1 MPINPNIALGAQ
13 QQQQPVNML
22 GQMGQLYALKAAKQE
37 VEGSE
42 ALRDAFA
49 SGGDLNDPAFI
60 QRLRAANP
68 KMALELEAKNLA
80 GEKVRGE
87 ILSNAYKNSREALGL
102 VNSPESLR
110 AYSLS
115 QFSDPVIGP
124 KLKAIGLTPEIAIAN
139 LDKEIATSGFET
151 ALRKASMGLERFFGD
166 QTTRRGQDLSH
177 SAAMAG
183 VGATIR
189 GQDLTDKRL
198 REQLH
203 TIETEAGPGVYQ
215 QFGPNAGVIRPMTQT
230 PWSPPGATATPPAP
244 PVNVGGGALGSGTF
258 NPTAPIAT
266 TTGAAP
272 SVNALAPNLTGAPTV
287 NNLMQQ
293 QQGAG
298 GYTQAR
304 PKGPSSIT
312 TVNAYVPASEAAQG
326 EYIKS
331 TRATFDQLKHAP
343 TVLDNIEK
351 AKALIP
357 TAKGFMGTGGE
368 TMLEAA
374 KFMNN
379 RLGTS
384 IDTAGIKSAEELNS
398 RLFMGIMDNLKKMD
412 AQPSQQQQAAMKQ
425 ALGSIGTDPN
435 AMGAVLDV
443 FGDIVR
449 GKVDIHNQEVIDAE
463 ARGTKFPYNPVIK
476 LPPKTANIALPPIY
490 ATNGKERRVS
500 TDGGITWNPVGAK

>member
-1 MPINPNIALGAQ
+1 LAARLKDLIMPINPNIALGAQ
-13 QQQQPVNML
+13 AQPQPINML
-22 GQMGQLYALKAAKQE
+22 GQMGQIYALKAAKQE
-37 VEGSE
+37 FEGGE
-42 ALRDAFA
+42 ALRDFYAG
-49 SGGDLNDPAFI
+49 GGDTSTPEGRRAL
-60 QRLRAANP
+60 LAANP
-68 KMALELEAKNLA
+68 KL
-80 GEKVRGE
+80 GSQ
-87 ILSNAYKNSREALGL
+87 ILNQQSEMLQRDVKTQA
-102 VNSPESLR
+102 ESLKTIKENVGAVNTPEAMAEYLRGAYTTPGGAALAKLIPLDR
-110 AYSLS
+110 AISAIPT
-115 QFSDPVIGP
+115 DP
-124 KLKAIGLTPEIAIAN
+124 KAFADYKRNFGLTA
-139 LDKEIATSGFET
+139 DKLFESADAQLSSRTSLATTGMTT
-151 ALRKASMGLERFFGD
+151 AA
-166 QTTRRGQDLSH
+166 TRRGQDMLD
-177 SAAMAG
+177 AREREKLLTLET
-183 VGATIR
+183 AT
-189 GQDLTDKRL
+189 
-198 REQLH
+198 
-203 TIETEAGPGVYQ
+203 GPGTYN
-215 QFGPNAGVIRPMTQT
+215 PYDKSGVIRPMTQA
-230 PWSPPGATATPPAP
+230 PWSPPNATAAP
-244 PVNVGGGALGSGTF
+244 PVNVGGGTLGSGTF
-258 NPTAPIAT
+258 NPTAPVVAP
-266 TTGAAP
+266 TGAAP
-272 SVNALAPNLTGAPTV
+272 ANALALNLTGAPTV
-287 NNLMQQ
+287 NNLRQ

-298 GYTQAR
+298 GFTQAQ
-304 PKGPSSIT
+304 PKGPSAIT

-449 GKVDIHNQEVIDAE
+449 GKVDIHNQEVTDAE

-476 LPPKTANIALPPIY
+476 LPPKTTAASAPLY
-490 ATNGKERRVS
+490 ATNGKERIVS
-500 TDGGITWNPVGAK
+500 TDGGATWQPAREQK

>member
-13 QQQQPVNML
+13 QQQQPINML

-37 VEGSE
+37 FEGGE

-49 SGGDLNDPAFI
+49 SGGDLNDPAFV

-68 KMALELEAKNLA
+68 KMALDIEAKHLAGQKTRSELEA
-80 GEKVRGE
+80 
-87 ILSNAYKNSREALGL
+87 NAYKNIRETLTM

-110 AYSLS
+110 AFSLS
-115 QFSDPVIGP
+115 QFNDPIIGP
-124 KLKAIGLTPEIAIAN
+124 RLKAIGLTPEIAIAN
-139 LDKEIATSGFET
+139 LDKEIATVGFST
-151 ALRKASMGLERFFGD
+151 ALKKAAMGLDRFFGD
-166 QTTRRGQDLSH
+166 ETTQRGQNLSH

-183 VGATIR
+183 VNATIR
-189 GQDLTDKRL
+189 GQDLTDKRI
-198 REQLH
+198 REELH
-203 TIETEAGPGVYQ
+203 QIETGTGPGTYRK
-215 QFGPNAGVIRPMTQT
+215 FGADAGVINPMSQA
-230 PWSPPGATATPPAP
+230 PWSPPGGGTAAPVTAPAP
-244 PVNVGGGALGSGTF
+244 AYGGGGGGALGSGTF
-258 NPTAPIAT
+258 GVPAPTGT
-266 TTGAAP
+266 
-272 SVNALAPNLTGAPTV
+272 NALAGGATPPAQTNMLLRGNQPPATGA
-287 NNLMQQ
+287 
-293 QQGAG
+293 
-298 GYTQAR
+298 GYTQAQ
-304 PKGPSSIT
+304 PKGPSAIT
-312 TVNAYVPASEAAQG
+312 TVNAFVPASEAAQG

-449 GKVDIHNQEVIDAE
+449 GKVDIHNQEVTDAE

-476 LPPKTANIALPPIY
+476 LPPKTTAASAPLY
-490 ATNGKERRVS
+490 ATNGKERIVS
-500 TDGGITWNPVGAK
+500 TDGGNTWQPVREQK